1 METEKS
7 MRNGGCKGKNKN
19 VDRISMR
26 TLPYMTKSFVPSG
39 TDFWKDTST
48 LVSYKNVFMRNVA
61 RMKKKNGEPTI
72 KNISDTIEELS
83 FSVHSFFSF
92 FLSSQTSKN
101 KKKRMNPSYS

>member
-19 VDRISMR
+19 ADRISMR
-26 TLPYMTKSFVPSG
+26 TLSYMTKSFVPSG

-72 KNISDTIEELS
+72 KNISDTKNYPFLCIL
-83 FSVHSFFSF
+83 FFLSF
-92 FLSSQTSKN
+92 FLLKLQKI
-101 KKKRMNPSYS
+101 KRNV

>member
-19 VDRISMR
+19 ADRISMR
-26 TLPYMTKSFVPSG
+26 TLSYMTKSFVPSG
-39 TDFWKDTST
+39 TDFWK
-48 LVSYKNVFMRNVA
+48 YKNVFMRNVA

>member
-1 METEKS
+1 
-7 MRNGGCKGKNKN
+7 
-19 VDRISMR
+19 
-26 TLPYMTKSFVPSG
+26 
-39 TDFWKDTST
+39 
-48 LVSYKNVFMRNVA
+48 MRNVA